1 MEGNKRSIAD
11 IAHMSTLSEEEAE
24 ELERNSDSEDSGYDD
39 REYDDEGYDN
49 DAEGKTD
56 DGDGSADQDGAA
68 SDYPK
73 KAEKP
78 KMQHTDPMY
87 TVTARPGANDMFDFM
102 MYHTYHNVAG
112 IASVLIGIG
121 AIVALILNIINKGET
136 MVTVLLVVIVVMFLA
151 NSPLTIWYRAKKQAE
166 LISDGAHTITYGFSS
181 AGLDMTRGKGY
192 ASYEWNRIE
201 KIIEAKN
208 CYYFYLSK
216 NSAFVLPKED
226 LLGND
231 AGFKRILKGCGAKKL
246 KLIEDGE

>member
-11 IAHMSTLSEEEAE
+11 IAHMSTLSDEEAE
-24 ELERNSDSEDSGYDD
+24 ELERNDAEDGSDYDEN
-39 REYDDEGYDN
+39 EYGYDN
-49 DAEGKTD
+49 DDADGSNEGD
-56 DGDGSADQDGAA
+56 EADGDNAA
-68 SDYPK
+68 SAYPK
-73 KAEKP
+73 KEEKP
-78 KMQHTDPMY
+78 RMQHTEPMY
-87 TVTARPGANDMFDFM
+87 TVTARPAANDMFDFM
-102 MYHTYHNVAG
+102 MYHTYHNAAG

-181 AGLDMTRGKGY
+181 AGLDMTRGKDY

-201 KIIEAKN
+201 KIIEAKK

-231 AGFKRILKGCGAKKL
+231 AGFKRILKECGAKKL